1 MPSLFFKIDTTDL
14 SAYVDVQNYAVNLQD
29 VYGEW
34 EDGNWTTHR
43 VVARTRCS
51 GTFQLGFSSA
61 ADFSAFITLLA
72 TKKNVNG
79 YYPVTFYVNNVGGTR
94 TCNAFLDVVN
104 EEDKWDAKNSRQWQ
118 VCSVTLTEV

>member
-14 SAYVDVQNYAVNLQD
+14 SAYVDVQNYAVNQQD
-29 VYGEW
+29 VYEEW
-34 EDGNWTTHR
+34 EDGNWTAHR
-43 VVARTRCS
+43 RIARTRCFGS
-51 GTFQLGFSSA
+51 FRLGFSSA
-61 ADFSAFITLLA
+61 AGFSAFVSLLS

-79 YYPVTFYVNNVGGTR
+79 YYPVTAYVNNVGGTR
-94 TCNAFLDVVN
+94 TFNAFLDVVN